1 MKCIFKL
8 MLYSTVLENIVY
20 ISNQLV
26 ILQTLRAGYKTELDC
41 DTKQEIKNFRSNALI
56 SASQDILN
64 YLEPYMHFLAE
75 CEEGTIEI
83 PPNQLHNI
91 TFLIK
96 DLTEFYDWTIKEVK
110 LRNKRLALMKLEEEW
125 NKENI

>member
-1 MKCIFKL
+1 

>member
-1 MKCIFKL
+1 
-8 MLYSTVLENIVY
+8 MLYSTVLENIYY

-26 ILQTLRAGYKTELDC
+26 ILQTLRAGYKTELDS

-75 CEEGTIEI
+75 CEDGTIKI

>member
-1 MKCIFKL
+1 MT
-8 MLYSTVLENIVY
+8 YSTILENIVY
-20 ISNQLV
+20 ISNQLI
-26 ILQTLRAGYKTELDC
+26 ILQTLRAGYKTELEC
-41 DTKQEIKNFRSNALI
+41 DTQQEIKNFRSNALI
-56 SASQDILN
+56 SAVQDILN
-64 YLEPYMHFLAE
+64 YLEPYMHFLVE
-75 CEEGTIEI
+75 CEKGSIKI

-110 LRNKRLALMKLEEEW
+110 VRNKRLALMKLEEEW